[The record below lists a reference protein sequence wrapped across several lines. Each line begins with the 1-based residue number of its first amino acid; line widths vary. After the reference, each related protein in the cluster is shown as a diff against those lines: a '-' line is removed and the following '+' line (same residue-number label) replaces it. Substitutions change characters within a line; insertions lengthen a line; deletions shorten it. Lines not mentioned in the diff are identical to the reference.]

1 MADAMV
7 DRRPAA
13 RFFCHRCN
21 IEFEDILQDYV
32 CPYCASGFIEQLEGD
47 ADGSLL
53 ADDVSDADMSNLDDS
68 DEMHQHSG
76 HPMLNDLAFLMSGGG
91 RLRGTARPES
101 LLEQLVWTIGGG
113 APGGSL
119 GGAGAPFVLVGAPGD
134 YVFGGEGLDAVVTQ
148 LLGQLENAGPPP
160 LSREHIAAIPTQ
172 QVTGDEVGA
181 DSSCSICWDNFQQG
195 EKISKLDCEHIFH
208 TSCIEPWLQLHATC
222 PICRRSLL
230 PEEPPAPAPAPA
242 PAEASNGTGNTQPP
256 AASGSSS
263 AASLGLSPLLR
274 RVDQLSAVMQRLADA
289 VDTTAGDRS
298 VPRVLLRRLP
308 ASARRLVSGLQQTW
322 DSPAD
327 SSSSSSSIM
336 STGSSVTAA
345 GVWAPRTTNSSS
357 STNGNSSSSE
367 HDRTQSY
374 NMDIDF
380 D

>member
-1 MADAMV
+1 MFTRTVVACSL
-7 DRRPAA
+7 AA
-13 RFFCHRCN
+13 
-21 IEFEDILQDYV
+21 
-32 CPYCASGFIEQLEGD
+32 ASGSSSE
-47 ADGSLL
+47 A
-53 ADDVSDADMSNLDDS
+53 
-68 DEMHQHSG
+68 
-76 HPMLNDLAFLMSGGG
+76 
-91 RLRGTARPES
+91 
-101 LLEQLVWTIGGG
+101 
-113 APGGSL
+113 SL
-119 GGAGAPFVLVGAPGD
+119 GWECCQLKSLAIS
-134 YVFGGEGLDAVVTQ
+134 VT
-148 LLGQLENAGPPP
+148 
-160 LSREHIAAIPTQ
+160 T
-172 QVTGDEVGA
+172 
-181 DSSCSICWDNFQQG
+181 
-195 EKISKLDCEHIFH
+195 
-208 TSCIEPWLQLHATC
+208 
-222 PICRRSLL
+222 
-230 PEEPPAPAPAPA
+230 
-242 PAEASNGTGNTQPP
+242 

>member
-134 YVFGGEGLDAVVTQ
+134 YVFGGEGSLDAVVTQ

-242 PAEASNGTGNTQPP
+242 PAEATNGTGNTQP
-256 AASGSSS
+256 
-263 AASLGLSPLLR
+263 
-274 RVDQLSAVMQRLADA
+274 
-289 VDTTAGDRS
+289 RS